1 MKVLFADDAPVSRQ
15 LVTNILVRPGIELV
29 TVSDGEEAWQALQ
42 KPDPPRLLLLDWM
55 MPKMDGIELCQKI
68 RGSDWPRYTY
78 IILLTGRTQPA
89 DVVAAVDS
97 GIDDFLGKPF
107 AHDDL
112 LARIRIGERALQKED
127 RLSQIAQAWRDM
139 LEKIPVGVIGLRA
152 NGAIQ
157 RSNKAFLKMLGYA
170 NPKDLLNRKL
180 DDLLSPGQL
189 NSKGFIQIIR
199 TAGSTDPVEVTM
211 LARDKSPVE
220 VLLWGRLVYIPTGQ
234 MFQIIVSPRGTPRR
248 AKKKKKGDPS

>member
-127 RLSQIAQAWRDM
+127 RLSQIAAGLAGHAGKDSRGSHRFTSQRGDSTQYQ
-139 LEKIPVGVIGLRA
+139 GV
-152 NGAIQ
+152 
-157 RSNKAFLKMLGYA
+157 SEVLGYA

-220 VLLWGRLVYIPTGQ
+220 VLLWGRLALHPHRADVPDHRL
-234 MFQIIVSPRGTPRR
+234 SPRHAAAGKEKEER
-248 AKKKKKGDPS
+248 